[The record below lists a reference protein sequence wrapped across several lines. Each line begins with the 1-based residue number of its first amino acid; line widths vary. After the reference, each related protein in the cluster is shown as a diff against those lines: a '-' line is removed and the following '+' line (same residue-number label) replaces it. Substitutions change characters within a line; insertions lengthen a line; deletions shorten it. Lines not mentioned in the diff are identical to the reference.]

1 MEIDASSNTGDGMA
15 GEDVSDAACVM
26 FEYHCLH
33 DTSRSSAVEDGIV
46 YIPERGEP
54 TNADSCRVVMP
65 ESAAEGEVPFCS
77 CVFSEGWCRN
87 RIGAV
92 LNRLDHVTQP

>member
-1 MEIDASSNTGDGMA
+1 MEINASSNTGDGVA
-15 GEDVSDAACVM
+15 GKGVSDAACVM
-26 FEYHCLH
+26 FEKHCLH
-33 DTSRSSAVEDGIV
+33 HPSRSTVVGDGVV

-77 CVFSEGWCRN
+77 
-87 RIGAV
+87 
-92 LNRLDHVTQP
+92 